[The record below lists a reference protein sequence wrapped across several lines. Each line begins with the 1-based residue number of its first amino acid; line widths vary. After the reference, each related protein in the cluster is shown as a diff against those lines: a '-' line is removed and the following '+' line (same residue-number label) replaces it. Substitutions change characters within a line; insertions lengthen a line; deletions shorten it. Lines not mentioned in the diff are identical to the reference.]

1 MKKLINKIF
10 LRGTDNALVQLLR
23 YAVVGAIAAAANFF
37 CLFFLTDVCGMY
49 YLASNG
55 CAFVA
60 GLAVNYAL
68 CKRFVFLTDF
78 GNRGAEFLVYGLIG
92 LVGLLFDTGLMYFF
106 TDALA
111 VYYLLSKIIS
121 TAIVMVWNFTA
132 RKFIYIII
140 ENKRKQK
147 S

>member
-10 LRGTDNALVQLLR
+10 RQGADNAFVQFLR
-23 YAVVGAIAAAANFF
+23 YAVVGAIAAAAGFV
-37 CLFFLTDVCGMY
+37 CLFILTDVFGMY

-55 CAFVA
+55 FAFIA

-78 GNRGAEFLVYGLIG
+78 GRRGAEFMIYGLIG
-92 LVGLLFDTGLMYFF
+92 LVGLAFDTGLMYFF
-106 TDALA
+106 TETLT

-121 TAIVMVWNFTA
+121 TALVMIWNFTA
-132 RKFIYIII
+132 RKLIYVII
-140 ENKRKQK
+140 ENKRK
-147 S
+147 